1 MTGPLDATD
10 RRIIRR
16 MGTWRITV
24 FETPLRR
31 IHHASVFATVRERLF
46 GLGTLGFAT
55 TDSEYYE
62 AFWVMLRDPVTVQR
76 IVVNAIKRYGR

>member
-1 MTGPLDATD
+1 
-10 RRIIRR
+10 
-16 MGTWRITV
+16 
-24 FETPLRR
+24 
-31 IHHASVFATVRERLF
+31 VFATVRERLF